1 MSASPT
7 TIVSAPGKVLL
18 AGGYLVLDRQHQGL
32 VIGANARF
40 YSLVQQRSLGS
51 LEPEATTGSP
61 DDFSVPIRVRSPQ
74 FIGANWSYELS
85 CASAT
90 RRCALGSQDAKRN
103 PFVEIVLYYT
113 FNLASCYLNTAT
125 LSQRIGPGLDI
136 TILGDND
143 FYSQRQSLTERG
155 LLPTT
160 EALRQ
165 LPAFN
170 STGTTLGAVHKTGLG
185 SSAALVTSLV
195 CALLLH
201 FGLDKHG
208 PVEATEQPLEC
219 PEFQTWVHNV
229 AQFCHCLAQGKIGSG
244 FDVSAAVY
252 GSHVYQRFSPTAL
265 EPIMPA
271 DSNIL
276 NAPAMDSI
284 ALLDALAPT
293 STVWDNLVA
302 PIALPPE
309 FTMMLADVDAGSHTP
324 SMVSKVLAW
333 RKNNPIEAQEIWSAL
348 GRLNQELVSHFN
360 CLQQWAYKDSTN
372 YHLAIAQ
379 CAGASATQWQA
390 QATMAAAEMQPIIT
404 AIANVTLTFERIRAN
419 LRAMGEHAD
428 VPIEPPQQTALLD
441 SCMSIPGV
449 VMAGVPGAGGYDA
462 IFCIVLGAKAPI
474 AVESLWC
481 SWQDLAV
488 SPLLVH
494 ESSQGLKHY
503 ASTDPQF
510 APYVEPFNGP
520 L

>member
-1 MSASPT
+1 MSTRPT

-40 YSLVQQRSLGS
+40 YSLVQSRSATPLAS
-51 LEPEATTGSP
+51 EAVAGLPSG
-61 DDFSVPIRVRSPQ
+61 FSVPIRIRSPQ
-74 FIGANWSYELS
+74 FLGASWSYELS

-90 RRCALGSQDAKRN
+90 RQCTLRSQDTKRN

-113 FNLASCYLNTAT
+113 FNLASHYLNDAA
-125 LSQRIGPGLDI
+125 LCPLLGQGFDI

-143 FYSQRQSLTERG
+143 FYSQRQSLAERG
-155 LLPTT
+155 LLATT

-170 STGTTLGAVHKTGLG
+170 PTGTTLGAVHKTGLG

-201 FGLDKHG
+201 FGLDKQG
-208 PVEATEQPLEC
+208 PVKATKQPLRS
-219 PEFQTWVHNV
+219 PEFLTWVHNV

-252 GSHVYQRFSPTAL
+252 GSHVYQRFSPTVL

-271 DSNIL
+271 NANVLD
-276 NAPAMDSI
+276 APAVDSV
-284 ALLDALAPT
+284 ALMHILAPT
-293 STVWDNLVA
+293 ATAWDNLVS
-302 PIALPPE
+302 PIALPPG

-333 RKNNPIEAQEIWSAL
+333 RKTNPTEAQRIWNAL
-348 GRLNQELVSHFN
+348 GGLNQTLVGLFN
-360 CLQQWAYKDSTN
+360 CLQQLASEDATSYRV
-372 YHLAIAQ
+372 AIAQ
-379 CAGASATQWQA
+379 CAGFPAAQWKM
-390 QATMAAAEMQPIIT
+390 QATTATAKVQSIIT
-404 AIANVTLTFERIRAN
+404 AIANVTQTFEKIRAH
-419 LRAMGEHAD
+419 LRAVGEHAD

-441 SCMSIPGV
+441 CCMDLPGV
-449 VMAGVPGAGGYDA
+449 VMAGVPGGEQAS
-462 IFCIVLGAKAPI
+462 V
-474 AVESLWC
+474 AVETLWC
-481 SWQDLAV
+481 NWQGLAV

-494 ESSQGLKHY
+494 ESSQGLQCY
-503 ASTDPQF
+503 ADTDPQF
-510 APYVEPFNGP
+510 APYVEPSNCAF
-520 L
+520 